1 MNPLFRNSEGYPD
14 VTAGKAIKAADK
26 PPDNITWFIKCVRS
40 IADIFDLEIVGRI
53 TLKDKKTGRLWK

>member
-14 VTAGKAIKAADK
+14 VTAGKAIRSADK